1 MSTLNNSISGT
12 INTTPIVPFGNLN
25 PGHFDII
32 TYPGLEEAFA
42 VDELS
47 AANFCQLP
55 PYCLI
60 EDKHKYLAGTVNTA
74 A

>member
-1 MSTLNNSISGT
+1 MNTSNNRISDT
-12 INTTPIVPFGNLN
+12 IDTAPIVPFDNLN

-32 TYPGLEEAFA
+32 TYPALDEAIA

-47 AANFCQLP
+47 GANFCQLP

-60 EDKHKYLAGTVNTA
+60 EDKHKYLLG
-74 A
+74 